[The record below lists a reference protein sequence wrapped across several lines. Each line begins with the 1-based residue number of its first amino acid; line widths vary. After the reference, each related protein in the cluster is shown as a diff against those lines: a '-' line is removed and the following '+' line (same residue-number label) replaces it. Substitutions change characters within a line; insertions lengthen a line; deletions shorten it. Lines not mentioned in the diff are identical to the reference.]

1 MTTNGKYSE
10 SDLRQLYEIAR
21 EQGWDSLDQSERIS
35 LGRYCTRMG
44 LKRPGLDSAPAVSK
58 PEAPI
63 VPVKDERT
71 EDDLQLLG
79 RVKLLDAFPDDII
92 TGVRITRYGAAAEAL
107 KRFGKPGVVA
117 SGLSRKRAIEL
128 RRVIRLG
135 KTVAWQPAGSF
146 RAEAAPDHDH
156 EGLFRVIAQ
165 YQGGEDGR

>member
-1 MTTNGKYSE
+1 MTTSGKYSE

-21 EQGWDSLDQSERIS
+21 EQGWDALDQSERIS

-44 LKRPGLDSAPAVSK
+44 LKRPGQDRSAASK

-79 RVKLLDAFPDDII
+79 RVKLLDAFPDDSI
-92 TGVRITRYGAAAEAL
+92 TGVRTTRYGAAAEAL

-117 SGLSRKRAIEL
+117 VGLSRKRAIEL

-146 RAEAAPDHDH
+146 RAEAAPDHEH

-165 YQGGEDGR
+165 YQGGNDGR